1 MHFSAAILTLLRIG
15 YANISVL
22 KVNKRISYV
31 NFSDLNIPFTKLC
44 FYLAIQ
50 EPMDFICISLIRW
63 KPSVN
68 SWSYF
73 LLLLLTT
80 KFLLLF
86 HYHLSFSFSVFV
98 FIITNEK
105 RVQLDTAWLSSILLS
120 LAVVA
125 IFLGHC
131 SGAYWVF
138 ALEPIKME
146 SVGQVGRRL
155 IVQILLKFFQNTRKR
170 LSILCE
176 S

>member
-86 HYHLSFSFSVFV
+86 HYHLSFSF
-98 FIITNEK
+98 
-105 RVQLDTAWLSSILLS
+105 
-120 LAVVA
+120 
-125 IFLGHC
+125 FLGHC

-146 SVGQVGRRL
+146 SVAQVRRRL

>member
-1 MHFSAAILTLLRIG
+1 MLILAILIYHLP
-15 YANISVL
+15 
-22 KVNKRISYV
+22 SYT
-31 NFSDLNIPFTKLC
+31 FTWLYK
-44 FYLAIQ
+44 
-50 EPMDFICISLIRW
+50 EPMDFICILLIRW

-68 SWSYF
+68 SRPYF

-80 KFLLLF
+80 QFLLLF

-105 RVQLDTAWLSSILLS
+105 RVQLDTAWLSSILFS

-138 ALEPIKME
+138 ALESIKME
-146 SVGQVGRRL
+146 SVAQVRRRL

>member
-1 MHFSAAILTLLRIG
+1 M
-15 YANISVL
+15 L

-63 KPSVN
+63 KPSVK
-68 SWSYF
+68 SWPYF

-80 KFLLLF
+80 QFLLLF

-98 FIITNEK
+98 FIIANEK
-105 RVQLDTAWLSSILLS
+105 RVQLDTAWLSSILFS
-120 LAVVA
+120 
-125 IFLGHC
+125 FLGHC
-131 SGAYWVF
+131 SGAYWAF
-138 ALEPIKME
+138 SLEPIKVE
-146 SVGQVGRRL
+146 SVLCSPRRL

>member
-1 MHFSAAILTLLRIG
+1 M
-15 YANISVL
+15 L

-31 NFSDLNIPFTKLC
+31 NFSDLNIPFTKLY

-50 EPMDFICISLIRW
+50 RTMDFICILLIRW

-68 SWSYF
+68 SRPYF

-80 KFLLLF
+80 QFLLLF

-105 RVQLDTAWLSSILLS
+105 RVQLDTAWLSSILFS

-138 ALEPIKME
+138 ALESIKME
-146 SVGQVGRRL
+146 SVAQVRRRL

>member
-1 MHFSAAILTLLRIG
+1 M
-15 YANISVL
+15 L

-68 SWSYF
+68 YWPYF

-80 KFLLLF
+80 QFLLLF
-86 HYHLSFSFSVFV
+86 HYHLSFSFSVFA
-98 FIITNEK
+98 FIIANEK
-105 RVQLDTAWLSSILLS
+105 RVQLDTAWLSSILFS
-120 LAVVA
+120 LVVVA

-131 SGAYWVF
+131 SGAYWAF
-138 ALEPIKME
+138 SLEPIKVE
-146 SVGQVGRRL
+146 SV
-155 IVQILLKFFQNTRKR
+155 
-170 LSILCE
+170 LCSPSE
-176 S
+176 KATYCSNPFEVFSKYS